1 MLSENIK
8 NLRKEKGMS
17 QEELAAKLNVVRQ
30 TVSKWEQNL
39 SVPDSEM
46 LISLADIFDVSVS
59 QLLGETVETNDTKT
73 ELEKISQ
80 KLENLNEMIA
90 QKNSKNRRILL
101 IIVAV
106 CLIII
111 ASVMLLFAVM
121 VTVSLCI
128 AIGPS
133 SDIAIIGGADGPTSI
148 MIAST
153 GFEWVRV
160 VASVL
165 FSVLL
170 IFTSAYIFKKIK
182 K

>member
-46 LISLADIFDVSVS
+46 LISIAEVFDVPVS
-59 QLLGETVETNDTKT
+59 RLLGETVEEINTKT

-90 QKNSKNRRILL
+90 QKNSKNRRVLL

-106 CLIII
+106 CLVII
-111 ASVMLLFAVM
+111 ATGILLFAGM
-121 VTVSLCI
+121 AS
-128 AIGPS
+128 IGLFMALSPS
-133 SDIAIIGGADGPTSI
+133 NDIAIIGGADGPTSI

-160 VASVL
+160 AASVL
-165 FSVLL
+165 FSILL
-170 IFTSAYIFKKIK
+170 IVVSVYLFKKIK

>member
-1 MLSENIK
+1 MRWFLETQDKKIKTSDTVRFVGGGALSDVTCQI
-8 NLRKEKGMS
+8 
-17 QEELAAKLNVVRQ
+17 
-30 TVSKWEQNL
+30 
-39 SVPDSEM
+39 
-46 LISLADIFDVSVS
+46 LADVT
-59 QLLGETVETNDTKT
+59 GKTVETVDTKT

-90 QKNSKNRRILL
+90 QKNSKSRRTLL

-111 ASVMLLFAVM
+111 SFCILLFAVM
-121 VTVSLCI
+121 VAISLCI
-128 AIGPS
+128 AITPS
-133 SDIAIIGGADGPTSI
+133 TDVAIIGGADGPTSI

-165 FSVLL
+165 LAL
-170 IFTSAYIFKKIK
+170 IMIASSAYILRKIK

>member
-39 SVPDSEM
+39 SIPDSEM
-46 LISLADIFDVSVS
+46 LISIAEVFEVSVS
-59 QLLGETVETNDTKT
+59 QLIGETVEINDTES
-73 ELEKISQ
+73 ELEKISR
-80 KLENLNEMIA
+80 KLENLNELIA
-90 QKNSKNRRILL
+90 QKNSRNRRTLL
-101 IIVAV
+101 LIVAV

-111 ASVMLLFAVM
+111 ASVMLLFTGFAL
-121 VTVSLCI
+121 VSLFT
-128 AIGPS
+128 ALSPS
-133 SDIAIIGGADGPTSI
+133 TDIAIIGGADGPTSI

-153 GFEWVRV
+153 GFEWLRSV
-160 VASVL
+160 VSVLFALLLILASVL
-165 FSVLL
+165 
-170 IFTSAYIFKKIK
+170 IIKKIK

>member
-8 NLRKEKGMS
+8 NLRKENGMS

-46 LISLADIFDVSVS
+46 LISIAEIFDVSVS

-90 QKNSKNRRILL
+90 QKNSRNRRILL
-101 IIVAV
+101 VIVAV

-111 ASVMLLFAVM
+111 ASVMLLFTGIAAVRLFM
-121 VTVSLCI
+121 AFS
-128 AIGPS
+128 PS
-133 SDIAIIGGADGPTSI
+133 NDIAIIGGADGPTSI

-153 GFEWVRV
+153 GFEWVGV
-160 VASVL
+160 VVSVL
-165 FSVLL
+165 FTVLL
-170 IFTSAYIFKKIK
+170 ILASVYILKKIRK
-182 K
+182 

>member
-8 NLRKEKGMS
+8 KLRKEKGMS

-30 TVSKWEQNL
+30 TVSKWEQDL

-46 LISLADIFDVSVS
+46 LISIAEVFDVPVS
-59 QLLGETVETNDTKT
+59 QLLGETVETVDTKT

-90 QKNSKNRRILL
+90 QKNSKSRRTLL

-111 ASVMLLFAVM
+111 SFCILLFAVM
-121 VTVSLCI
+121 VAISLCI
-128 AIGPS
+128 AIAPS
-133 SDIAIIGGADGPTSI
+133 TDVAIIGGADGPTSI

-160 VASVL
+160 VV
-165 FSVLL
+165 SVLL
-170 IFTSAYIFKKIK
+170 ALIMIASSAYILRKIK

>member
-8 NLRKEKGMS
+8 ILRKEKGMS

-46 LISLADIFDVSVS
+46 LISIAEVFDVPVS
-59 QLLGETVETNDTKT
+59 QLLGETVETVDTKT

-90 QKNSKNRRILL
+90 QKNSKNRRSLL
-101 IIVAV
+101 LIVAV

-111 ASVMLLFAVM
+111 AICVLLFAVM

-128 AIGPS
+128 AIAPS
-133 SDIAIIGGADGPTSI
+133 TDIAIIGGADGPTSI

-160 VASVL
+160 VV
-165 FSVLL
+165 SVLL
-170 IFTSAYIFKKIK
+170 ALIMIASSAYILRKIK

>member
-46 LISLADIFDVSVS
+46 LISIAEVFDVPVS
-59 QLLGETVETNDTKT
+59 QLLGETVETIDTKT

-90 QKNSKNRRILL
+90 QKNSKNRRVLL

-111 ASVMLLFAVM
+111 AACILLFSVMAA
-121 VTVSLCI
+121 VSLCI
-128 AIGPS
+128 AISPAT
-133 SDIAIIGGADGPTSI
+133 DVAIIGGADGPTSI
-148 MIAST
+148 LIAST
-153 GFEWVRV
+153 GFEWVK
-160 VASVL
+160 VAVSVL
-165 FSVLL
+165 FSILL
-170 IFTSAYIFKKIK
+170 VAVSVYIFKKIK

>member
-46 LISLADIFDVSVS
+46 LISIAEVFDVSVS

-101 IIVAV
+101 TVVAV

-111 ASVMLLFAVM
+111 ASVMLLFTGIAA
-121 VTVSLCI
+121 VSLFMVLS
-128 AIGPS
+128 PS
-133 SDIAIIGGADGPTSI
+133 NDIAIIGGADGPTSI
-148 MIAST
+148 LIAST

-160 VASVL
+160 AVSIL
-165 FSVLL
+165 FAVLL
-170 IFTSAYIFKKIK
+170 IVVSAYLLKKIK